1 MPMIS
6 SCFSFLYPRFFLGFP
21 TVFPWFFP
29 CFQHQF
35 MLFLCWFYDKFSLDN
50 PMFFPCSYISKTL
63 HYPLFF
69 LSCITGKTNVGDGS
83 VIINSSNNLLIPSL
97 KQRIQRKKTWVFARR
112 GRRFSRDLVAV
123 FGIKNWD
130 LCKKVGKYFHPLC
143 LISEQNLVSLLV
155 LLTLGIGGNLRSS
168 LFEANRFQRKS
179 QGWEND

>member
-35 MLFLCWFYDKFSLDN
+35 MLFLSWFYDKFSLDN

-83 VIINSSNNLLIPSL
+83 VIINSSNNLLIPSF
-97 KQRIQRKKTWVFARR
+97 KQRIQRKKSRVFARR
-112 GRRFSRDLVAV
+112 VPMSCYALDVRLQFWRGCHLRKPRYLASERRGVGFSPTPTSCPPNV
-123 FGIKNWD
+123 
-130 LCKKVGKYFHPLC
+130 LC
-143 LISEQNLVSLLV
+143 
-155 LLTLGIGGNLRSS
+155 R
-168 LFEANRFQRKS
+168 
-179 QGWEND
+179 